1 MNVCIRVKCSVKTK
15 HQSGACALHNKRS
28 TTDVECSVGDCL
40 TITRSKSGICKDH
53 KAKREW
59 ARQKALKQRWVDKQ
73 PEDNIGDA
81 VIRYAIT
88 NNHDA
93 LLFTNTATADGSDCL
108 LWLGHTSGNYG
119 SVGISVKTGEGTFS
133 HPVLAHRLAYA
144 VSNELPPSQTGPNA
158 DTLTINHICRQP
170 LCVNPS
176 HLEVLTQAE
185 NSTYGG
191 VRHNIEAICVI
202 CESIFE
208 TTHGKQACSDE
219 CDRLRINKQQRTRWV
234 EKQTAEK
241 GGN

>member
-1 MNVCIRVKCSVKTK
+1 MSYKRKTK
-15 HQSGACALHNKRS
+15 
-28 TTDVECSVGDCL
+28 DVECVVDGCL
-40 TITRSKSGICKDH
+40 TMNHAKNGYCKNHKSKS
-53 KAKREW
+53 AW
-59 ARQKALKQRWVDKQ
+59 ARQKAIKQRWVDKQ
-73 PEDNIGDA
+73 PEDNISDA

-108 LWLGHTSGNYG
+108 LWLGATNGSYG
-119 SVGISVKTGEGTFS
+119 CVGISVKTGEGTFS

-144 VSNELPPSQTGPNA
+144 VSNELPPSQLGPEA

-176 HLEVLTQAE
+176 HLEVITHAE

-191 VRHNIEAICVI
+191 TRHNIEAICVT
-202 CESIFE
+202 CDTIFE

-219 CDRLRINKQQRTRWV
+219 CDRLRINKQQRTRWA
-234 EKQTAEK
+234 EQQTAK
-241 GGN
+241 NGGRAA